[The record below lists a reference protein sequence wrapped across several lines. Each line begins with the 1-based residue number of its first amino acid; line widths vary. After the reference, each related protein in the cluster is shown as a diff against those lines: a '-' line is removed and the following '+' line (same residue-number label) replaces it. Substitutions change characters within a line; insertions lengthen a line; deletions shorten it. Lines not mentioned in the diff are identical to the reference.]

1 MSSVGYLGS
10 GLRGIDALAPL
21 VPAGTRAPATP
32 RYAFSYPCH
41 TGEGAPKYA
50 LLPALPARSLERKHD
65 AAHRRRGHVLRLG
78 APGWAVANN
87 GVTGREA

>member
-10 GLRGIDALAPL
+10 GLRGVDAMAAL

-32 RYAFSYPCH
+32 QYAFSCPCH
-41 TGEGAPKYA
+41 SGEGTPNYA
-50 LLPALPARSLERKHD
+50 ALCALPARSFERKHD
-65 AAHRRRGHVLRLG
+65 AAHRRRGDVLRLG